1 MQYTEI
7 KLRIKVHH
15 IELLDKLKK
24 EYGVPT
30 KSKALE
36 LLLDDLLQ
44 PESGAEN

>member
-15 IELLDKLKK
+15 IELLDKLKN